1 LAVAVVLVITVVVAV
16 LAVGSITKQRLLFLE
31 S

>member
-1 LAVAVVLVITVVVAV
+1 LAVAVVQVITVVVAV
-16 LAVGSITKQRLLFLE
+16 LAVGFITKQRLLFLV

>member
-1 LAVAVVLVITVVVAV
+1 VEEAVLVITVAVAV
-16 LAVGSITKQRLLFLE
+16 LAVGFITKQRLLFLV

>member
-1 LAVAVVLVITVVVAV
+1 LAVAVVQVITVEVAV
-16 LAVGSITKQRLLFLE
+16 LAVGFITKQRLLFLV